1 MNGRNAMNEGTH
13 RLKAEIAKQLE
24 GDILS
29 YGWLLQITTQ
39 VLPDEPFEVRSVMLI
54 DALAALVNELGVTIG
69 PTTLLNGKVHI
80 TNWGQTKE
88 ATIDALRHFIELNGE
103 PGNRIDIDFGFWV
116 GLPA

>member
-1 MNGRNAMNEGTH
+1 M
-13 RLKAEIAKQLE
+13 
-24 GDILS
+24 
-29 YGWLLQITTQ
+29 
-39 VLPDEPFEVRSVMLI
+39 
-54 DALAALVNELGVTIG
+54 
-69 PTTLLNGKVHI
+69 LLNGKVHI